1 MAARTKSYHTGTEA
15 WILDEKGDGKKLRNF
30 SNLAGS
36 LSHRKGNFKR
46 ADSQLL

>member
-1 MAARTKSYHTGTEA
+1 MAAKTKSYHTEMSLESNEQTFER
-15 WILDEKGDGKKLRNF
+15 KKITNF